1 MLYNFYMKK
10 ICLLFG
16 VIFLF
21 VNFVFA
27 EDFMV
32 IPPSVSLTVRPENN
46 RDLKT
51 YVEQLKEYVD
61 TAWKKKNV
69 KSDLRERAL
78 VEFKINK
85 AGLFSEPKIVFSSGS
100 TLVDDEVLNT
110 IKELKHFKPLPET
123 FKKESIV
130 AHFYFI
136 ASHKTA
142 SKEVADA
149 ENDFVPYIRDLQRRI
164 KMNWNP
170 PKGRESLRVVL
181 LFRLE
186 KNGTLLSSAVFKS
199 SGDKEA
205 DKAAL
210 DALQNSAPFKPLPES
225 FKGKSIDIQFTF
237 DYNVFYTY
245 SMKSVP
251 PAQPKPVDEIYYEN
265 LDKNLLIVKK
275 NLIREHDGY
284 KYIHALKLNDF
295 SYTAYLLQSRIDCR
309 NRQIGVKKVYAGAYN
324 MSHNVLGF
332 TRLVNVFADDVK
344 MKSPDNNTDYMKIY
358 NYVCQP

>member
-1 MLYNFYMKK
+1 MKK

-46 RDLKT
+46 RELKT
-51 YVEQLKEYVD
+51 YVEQLKEYVG
-61 TAWKKKNV
+61 TAWEKKNV
-69 KSDLRERAL
+69 KNDLRERVL

-85 AGLFSEPKIVFSSGS
+85 AGVFSEPKIVFSSGS

-136 ASHKTA
+136 ASYETA
-142 SKEVADA
+142 SKDVVAA
-149 ENDFVPYIRDLQRRI
+149 EKYMRDLQRII

-210 DALQNSAPFKPLPES
+210 DALKNSAPFKPLPAE
-225 FKGKSIDIQFTF
+225 FKEKSIDIQFTF
-237 DYNVFYTY
+237 DYNVFNTY
-245 SMKSVP
+245 SMKSAP